1 VPPSPPPTDHWA
13 YHVARWVLRDGDVL
27 LLPAFVLLLA
37 MAGLLT
43 ALAWLQGGARLLMA
57 LLVWRRAWAWW
68 RGRPFGHPGGAGGHT
83 ERYRA
88 VMSSGGWRRRRAAAI
103 RRAGRRCQRCG
114 ARGPLDVHHLTYRR
128 LGRERPGDLLAVCE
142 RCHGVLHGRP
152 AGGRRLRGGGGDDDP
167 WTP

>member
-1 VPPSPPPTDHWA
+1 MPPSSAPTDHWA

-37 MAGLLT
+37 TAGLLT
-43 ALAWLQGGARLLMA
+43 ALAWLQGGARLLVA
-57 LLVWRRAWAWW
+57 VWVWRRAWAWW
-68 RGRPFGHPGGAGGHT
+68 RGRPFGHPAGDAGGHAHS

-88 VMSSGGWRRRRAAAI
+88 VMASGGWRRRRAAAI

-142 RCHGVLHGRP
+142 RCHGALHGRP
-152 AGGRRLRGGGGDDDP
+152 GGGGA
-167 WTP
+167 